1 VGRHSAV
8 PAFLGAGGL
17 LAFAL
22 QASPA
27 LAAPCLSGTYQSLT
41 VTNGQTIDLCGHVT
55 GGVIIQS
62 GGALVTE
69 NGATIGGGITAQP
82 GAVSLRLQGT
92 RVGGGVSATSVVGDK
107 SSPPT
112 AVSICGSTIA
122 GSVTVSNAGGLVRIG
137 GTGGGCA
144 GDAISGGVIVKNDTH
159 GLDIVDDVV
168 GGAVDVNGD
177 AYSSES
183 LTIGCYVFPSECTD
197 AAQVGG
203 NTISGAL
210 VCSGNPFGV
219 FRDPSVAPNVV
230 YGATLG
236 QCRSE
241 GTVK

>member
-1 VGRHSAV
+1 MGRRAAV

-62 GGALVTE
+62 GGALLTE
-69 NGATIGGGITAQP
+69 SGTTIGGGVTAQP
-82 GAVSLRLQGT
+82 GALVLRLQGT
-92 RVGGGVSATSVVGDK
+92 RVGGGVSATSVGAT
-107 SSPPT
+107 SPAPT
-112 AVSICGSTIA
+112 DVTICGSTIS
-122 GSVTVSNAGGLVRIG
+122 GSVTVSNASGLVQIG
-137 GTGGGCA
+137 GSGGDCA
-144 GDAISGGVIVKNDTH
+144 GNTIAGPVIVKNDVH
-159 GLDIVDDVV
+159 GLDVVDNLV

-177 AYSSES
+177 AFSSES
-183 LTIGCYVFPSECTD
+183 FDDPFCGFLGCTD
-197 AAQVGG
+197 AVEVGG

-219 FRDPSVAPNVV
+219 FNDSSVAPNVV

-236 QCRSE
+236 QCRNE
-241 GTVK
+241 GTMK